1 MRILTI
7 AVAASLLFSACSRQS
22 SASEKPAPTTTPA
35 TNEKPVTETGPA
47 KKLDET
53 KYDHFGAGVTEG
65 TNVKVADVLADPSA
79 YEGKTVRIEG
89 PIEAVCLQKGCW
101 MHVGTEKAFAMVKFK
116 DYGFFVPLDASGR
129 HAVLEG
135 VVAVKQETVAE
146 TKHYLEDAGDKEGA
160 AKVTEG
166 RKLVNVMAT
175 GVAITK
181 PTK

>member
-22 SASEKPAPTTTPA
+22 LASEKPAPS
-35 TNEKPVTETGPA
+35 EKSVTETGAA

-65 TNVKVADVLADPSA
+65 TNVAIAAVLADPSA

-89 PIEAVCLQKGCW
+89 PIEAVCLKKGCW
-101 MHVGTEKAFAMVKFK
+101 MHVGTEKSFAMVKFK

-181 PTK
+181 PAQ